1 MIYMQKTSSKIFS
14 IGLLLSV
21 FFLTGNSISLAA
33 EKKDNNQSDIFSED
47 DISKLLSIQPKHSP
61 RISGISVSYG
71 RFNNDINHSQN
82 PIGSSRAD
90 AINLGVTGEFNKDI
104 SGSLNLNKSNSDGS
118 SSSLGGANSNQA
130 VDSYGMSG
138 SLNYKISPTL
148 NGGIFGGY
156 SNGSGEIESLPG
168 VKNNFSS
175 NNYSAGTYFSKMFL
189 VSDYLSLNLTPSYL
203 FNNGRS
209 KTSGDAIN
217 NIAATSNVN
226 KMHLLNIDVS
236 ATYLVPNSKLS
247 INGGIIKH
255 ILLDQTNPIGA
266 IENDSNWYTPHVNL
280 SLGLANNY
288 TVSLYA
294 SKDISSRSFDN
305 TYYNLRLLKGF

>member
-1 MIYMQKTSSKIFS
+1 MQKTNSKNFS

-21 FFLTGNSISLAA
+21 FLTGNSIALAA

-61 RISGISVSYG
+61 HISGISVSYG
-71 RFNNDINHSQN
+71 RFNNHINHSQN

-90 AINLGVTGEFNKDI
+90 TINLGVTGEFTKDI
-104 SGSLNLNKSNSDGS
+104 SGSFNLNKSNSDGS
-118 SSSLGGANSNQA
+118 SSSLGAPNSNQA
-130 VDSYGMSG
+130 VDTYGTSG

-148 NGGIFGGY
+148 NGGIFAGY
-156 SNGSGEIESLPG
+156 SNGSGEIESVPG
-168 VKNNFSS
+168 FKNNFSS
-175 NNYSAGTYFSKMFL
+175 NNYSAGTYFSKMFP
-189 VSDYLSLNLTPSYL
+189 VSDRLSLNLTPSYL

-217 NIAATSNVN
+217 NITATSNVN
-226 KMHLLNIDVS
+226 KMHLLNINVS
-236 ATYLVPNSKLS
+236 ATYLVPNSNLS

-288 TVSLYA
+288 TVSFYA
-294 SKDISSRSFDN
+294 SKDVSSRSFDN

>member
-1 MIYMQKTSSKIFS
+1 
-14 IGLLLSV
+14 
-21 FFLTGNSISLAA
+21 
-33 EKKDNNQSDIFSED
+33 
-47 DISKLLSIQPKHSP
+47 
-61 RISGISVSYG
+61 
-71 RFNNDINHSQN
+71 
-82 PIGSSRAD
+82 
-90 AINLGVTGEFNKDI
+90 
-104 SGSLNLNKSNSDGS
+104 
-118 SSSLGGANSNQA
+118 
-130 VDSYGMSG
+130 MSG

-148 NGGIFGGY
+148 NSGIFAGY
-156 SNGSGEIESLPG
+156 SNGSGDIESLPG

-175 NNYSAGTYFSKMFL
+175 NNYSAGTYFSKMFT
-189 VSDYLSLNLTPSYL
+189 VSDRLSLNLTPSYL

-217 NIAATSNVN
+217 NITATSNVN

-236 ATYLVPNSKLS
+236 ATYLVPNSRLS

-266 IENDSNWYTPHVNL
+266 IEYDSNWYTPHVNL

-294 SKDISSRSFDN
+294 SKDVSSGSFDN